1 MVLDPNGSR
10 VVKYL
15 SIPILIVLALLSI
28 SIGVAHVSLDSLWA
42 GDPEAWTIF
51 TTSRIPRLLAI
62 SLAGAGL
69 SVAGLIMQQICQNRF
84 ASPDTTGTIDCALLG
99 YVITLVVFSG
109 ASQWLDLSVIVGTAM
124 AGTWL
129 FVRFLQRLKFKNT
142 VLVPL
147 IGIMYGNVVSSLTQ
161 FLAYKYDLIQTLQA
175 WTVANFSSVLA
186 GNYEILFVAIPVCA
200 IAYTYASQFSAASIG
215 ESFAKNIG
223 LDYQK
228 VVLFGVMVVALLSS
242 AVVMIVGVIPFLGLI
257 VPNVVS
263 LFMGDNIK
271 RNLPWTAFWGVVLV
285 LSCDIL
291 GRVIIFPY
299 EVPIAMI
306 ISILGGVVFIYL
318 IMRDKANA

>member
-1 MVLDPNGSR
+1 M
-10 VVKYL
+10 KYL
-15 SIPILIVLALLSI
+15 SIPVLVILALLSI
-28 SIGVAHVSLDSLWA
+28 SIGVAHVSIENLLA
-42 GDPEAWTIF
+42 GDTQAWTIF

-62 SLAGAGL
+62 CLAGAGL

-99 YVITLVVFSG
+99 YVLTLVVFAG
-109 ASQWLDLSVIVGTAM
+109 ASQWLDLAMIVGTAM

-175 WTVANFSSVLA
+175 WTVANFSSVLS
-186 GNYEILFVAIPVCA
+186 GNYEILFVAVPVCA
-200 IAYTYASQFSAASIG
+200 IAYAYASQFSAASIG

-291 GRVIIFPY
+291 GRVLIFPY

-306 ISILGGVVFIYL
+306 ISILGGAVFIYL
-318 IMRDKANA
+318 VMRDKANA